1 MNAWRTCG
9 FALLVVI
16 VAPLVLGFMWPSGT
30 VTEDVWEVEQGI
42 DITNSLN
49 NREIDVWDYYRGP
62 LNNLSRFHIGPDNL
76 TFPLATS
83 TSTPNNYPI
92 APLES
97 YEYVNSVD
105 FNTLSMSGKAR
116 YTMFG
121 NLTLTGDQTVYDYA
135 DYWPNTNTLILTKTF
150 ASGSDSVKT
159 VSPKAGDQIT
169 GNNTYLVTFG
179 APTGYI
185 DLKKGLTGN
194 SNTMG
199 WTNEL
204 RNRSVELWIQIDEEE
219 AVTIDGLRLERSAA
233 GLISA
238 TYGGVTESLGSAY
251 PFISVVFDMEKIDVR
266 GLIGPEDFASTNY
279 TIGNVITFEAP
290 RQSEIQSLSMVG
302 YSYHYWVKQTMT
314 AISTTRGISDS
325 AVVPDSYYPTHS
337 WELQIVDIATFGTS
351 LTIAGINY
359 PVTNGTIEVTG
370 LPDIDPETHVDNT
383 IHETVPV
390 RGLRILSLVL
400 DGQQE
405 ISINGITVL
414 QQTPRSVTVSMDGQW
429 YASVVLSKVN
439 QSEVTNYTYTPGS
452 FNFSKSAYC
461 IVGILACAGV
471 AVGGSLWNKNKDST
485 IPLYIAMGCAGA
497 CYLIMMG

>member
-62 LNNLSRFHIGPDNL
+62 LNNLSVYKPLMDGL
-76 TFPLATS
+76 YFPTADT
-83 TSTPNNYPI
+83 TTVPNNYPI
-92 APLES
+92 AAVES
-97 YEYVNSVD
+97 TTTVQDVD
-105 FNTLSMSGKAR
+105 LSTLAMSGKAR
-116 YTMFG
+116 YTVFG
-121 NLTLTGDQTVYDYA
+121 DFTVTGDPTTYYFG
-135 DYWPNTNTLILTKTF
+135 DYWPNTNTLIVYQMNPGLLPDT
-150 ASGSDSVKT
+150 VKT
-159 VSPKAGDQIT
+159 LSPKAGDEIT
-169 GNNTYLVTFG
+169 GTDLTLKTFG

-185 DLKKGLTGN
+185 DLKKGLSGVQ
-194 SNTMG
+194 SVSG

-204 RNRSVELWIQIDEEE
+204 RNRTVEMWVTFDESEYSNSISIE
-219 AVTIDGLRLERSAA
+219 GLTLTRAADGLV
-233 GLISA
+233 SA
-238 TYGGVTESLGSAY
+238 TYGGTTEALGSAY
-251 PFISVVFDMEKIDVR
+251 RFISVVFDLEKIQVR
-266 GLIGPEDFASTNY
+266 GLMGPEDFGATTY
-279 TIGNVITFEAP
+279 TVGNAVSFDSP
-290 RQSEIQSLSMVG
+290 RTGEIRSLTLSGQG
-302 YSYHYWVKQTMT
+302 YHWWIKQTMT

-325 AVVPDSYYPTHS
+325 AVVPDSYYPTHA
-337 WELQIVDIATFGTS
+337 WQMQIVDIATFGKS

-359 PVTNGTIEVTG
+359 PVTDGSITVTNADTG
-370 LPDIDPETHVDNT
+370 ESSM
-383 IHETVPV
+383 VPV

-405 ISINGITVL
+405 ISVSGVTVL
-414 QQTPRSVTVSMDGQW
+414 KQTPRSVTVSMDGQW

-439 QSEVTNYTYTPGS
+439 QSEVTNYVYTPGS

>member
-9 FALLVVI
+9 FALLIVV
-16 VAPLVLGFMWPSGT
+16 ATPLLLGYAWPSET
-30 VTEDVWEVEQGI
+30 YTEDVWNVEQGI
-42 DITNSLN
+42 DITDSLN

-62 LNNLSRFHIGPDNL
+62 LNNLTRLHIGPDNL
-76 TFPLATS
+76 TFPVATS

-92 APLES
+92 APLET

-105 FNTLSMSGKAR
+105 FSTLSMSGKAR
-116 YTMFG
+116 YVMFG
-121 NLTLTGDQTVYDYA
+121 DLTLTGDQTVYNWA
-135 DYWPNTNTLILTKTF
+135 DYWPNTNTLILTKV
-150 ASGSDSVKT
+150 GYESDDVKT
-159 VSPKAGDQIT
+159 VSPRAGDQIT
-169 GNNTYLVTFG
+169 GDNTYLVTFG

-194 SNTMG
+194 SDTMG

-204 RNRSVELWIQIDEEE
+204 RNRSVEIWIQIDEEE

-290 RQSEIQSLSMVG
+290 RQYEISGLSMVG

-325 AVVPDSYYPTHS
+325 AVVPDSYYPTHA
-337 WELQIVDIATFGTS
+337 WQLQIVNPATFGES
-351 LTIAGINY
+351 LTIAGISY
-359 PVTNGTIEVTG
+359 PVTNGTIDVTG
-370 LPDIDPETHVDNT
+370 LPDIDPETNVDNT
-383 IHETVPV
+383 VHETVPV

-405 ISINGITVL
+405 ISINGIAVL

-429 YASVVLSKVN
+429 YSSVVLSKVD
-439 QSEVTNYTYTPGS
+439 QSEVTHYIHTPGS
-452 FNFSKSAYC
+452 FNFSMQSFC
-461 IVGILACAGV
+461 IVGLLTCAIV
-471 AVGGSLWNKNKDST
+471 AVGGSLWNKDKDST